1 MSVVTGSLARTGRLA
16 TAHGLCHAPPMT
28 DPLRPDPTAAL
39 AAWADRVRLNREQ
52 VERRRKAMPPRDDY
66 YAPIAA
72 MFRADPH
79 REGDSTL
86 DALRAL
92 VRPGDTVLD
101 IGAGGGRYAL
111 PLALHCREV
120 IAVEPSEGM
129 REVLAELMAEH
140 GIDNVHVVDSRWP
153 ADDPPRA
160 DVALIS
166 HVGYDIEDFGPFLDA
181 MEAAAGRLCIAVMLS
196 KPPPSR
202 ANPFWEA
209 VHGEPRE
216 ALPALP
222 EFLALQLARGRLC
235 ELSFAEYDAIG
246 YGEEEGVLRF
256 LRQQLWIAEGSPEE
270 AKLRAILPDYVDVK
284 DDQVA
289 FRQDP
294 GKLGIVRWDPAGSA

>member
-1 MSVVTGSLARTGRLA
+1 M
-16 TAHGLCHAPPMT
+16 CHAAPVT
-28 DPLRPDPTAAL
+28 DPLRPDSAAAL
-39 AAWADRVRLNREQ
+39 TAWADRVRLNREQ

-66 YAPIAA
+66 YASIAA

-79 REGDSTL
+79 REGDATVE
-86 DALRAL
+86 ALRSL
-92 VRPGDTVLD
+92 VRSGDTVLD

-111 PLALHCREV
+111 PLALHAREV

-129 REVLAELMAEH
+129 REVLAEGMAEH
-140 GIDNVHVVDSRWP
+140 GIENVRVVDARWP
-153 ADDPPRA
+153 AEVPPQV

-209 VHGEPRE
+209 VHGEPRDP
-216 ALPALP
+216 LPALP

-235 ELSFAEYDAIG
+235 EVSFAEYDAIG
-246 YGEEEGVLRF
+246 YGDEEGVLRF
-256 LRQQLWIAEGSPEE
+256 LRQQLWIAEGTPEE
-270 AKLRAILPDYVDVK
+270 AKLRAILPDHVDYEGDNVR
-284 DDQVA
+284 

-294 GKLGIVRWDPAGSA
+294 GKLGIVRWAPPAND

>member
-1 MSVVTGSLARTGRLA
+1 M
-16 TAHGLCHAPPMT
+16 CHAAPVS
-28 DPLRPDPTAAL
+28 DPLRPDPAAAL

-79 REGDSTL
+79 REGDATL
-86 DALRAL
+86 DALRAT
-92 VRPGDTVLD
+92 VRPDETVLD

-111 PLALHCREV
+111 PLALHARQV
-120 IAVEPSEGM
+120 IAVEPSEAM
-129 REVLAELMAEH
+129 REVLAEGMGEH
-140 GIDNVHVVDSRWP
+140 GIDNVRVVDSRWP
-153 ADDPPRA
+153 SDEPPHA

-209 VHGEPRE
+209 VHGEPRDP
-216 ALPALP
+216 LPALP

-235 ELSFAEYDAIG
+235 QVSFAEYDAIG
-246 YGEEEGVLRF
+246 YGDEEGVLRF

-270 AKLRAILPDYVDVK
+270 AKLRAILPHYVDYEG
-284 DDQVA
+284 DEVA

-294 GKLGIVRWDPAGSA
+294 GVLGIVSWEPTGSA

>member
-1 MSVVTGSLARTGRLA
+1 MS
-16 TAHGLCHAPPMT
+16 

-92 VRPGDTVLD
+92 VRPGDTVVD

-120 IAVEPSEGM
+120 IAIEPSEGM
-129 REVLAELMAEH
+129 RDVLAEGMAEH
-140 GIDNVHVVDSRWP
+140 GIDNVRVVDSRWP
-153 ADDPPRA
+153 SDHPVQA

-181 MEAAAGRLCIAVMLS
+181 MEAAANRLCIAVMLS
-196 KPPPSR
+196 EPPPSR

-209 VHGEPRE
+209 VHGEPRVP
-216 ALPALP
+216 LPALP
-222 EFLALQLARGRLC
+222 EFLALQLGRGRLC
-235 ELSFAEYDAIG
+235 EVSFVEYDAIG
-246 YGEEEGVLRF
+246 FGDEEGILTF
-256 LRQQLWIAEGSPEE
+256 LRQQLWIPEGGPEE
-270 AKLRAILPDYVDVK
+270 AKLRAILPDHVDIEG
-284 DDQVA
+284 DRA
-289 FRQDP
+289 EFRRDS
-294 GKLGIVRWDPAGSA
+294 GKLGIVGWEPPASS

>member
-1 MSVVTGSLARTGRLA
+1 MCVVRGSLARTSRLA
-16 TAHGLCHAPPMT
+16 RCHGICHAATVT
-28 DPLRPDPTAAL
+28 DPLRPDPAAAL

-72 MFRADPH
+72 MFRADPR
-79 REGDSTL
+79 REGDSTV
-86 DALRAL
+86 DALRSL
-92 VRPGDTVLD
+92 VRPDDTVLD

-111 PLALHCREV
+111 PLALHSREV
-120 IAVEPSEGM
+120 IAVEPSGGM
-129 REVLAELMAEH
+129 REVLAELMTEH
-140 GIDNVHVVDSRWP
+140 GIDNVRVVDSRWP
-153 ADDPPRA
+153 AGEALRA

-181 MEAAAGRLCIAVMLS
+181 MEEAAGRLCIAVMLS

-235 ELSFAEYDAIG
+235 EVSFAEYDAIG
-246 YGEEEGVLRF
+246 YGDMEGALTF

-270 AKLRAILPDYVDVK
+270 AKLRAILPDYVDVE

-294 GKLGIVRWDPAGSA
+294 GKLGIVRWEPPSTA